1 MYTLSYKN
9 KLNLKNEN
17 PIGSWSYNTTLLGKN
32 DPTTNPDPKNLSHVC
47 IEFMA
52 ECLFSRS
59 CSSLYDWGV
68 LWLDVLMN
76 YFYFQVKEILEQIL
90 QNHPK
95 KTSKVL
101 LVVASDQKARHMSSS
116 LKLKNCT
123 VIDDSQGSSFTICS
137 RYSELNNIVVFL
149 KFPVSACK
157 LSKLVNLLAKPFS
170 FQSLHANWTELV
182 NLIKCCEKNFGFQS

>member
-1 MYTLSYKN
+1 MSV
-9 KLNLKNEN
+9 LNSWLNVYLAGVVQACM
-17 PIGSWSYNTTLLGKN
+17 IG
-32 DPTTNPDPKNLSHVC
+32 VC
-47 IEFMA
+47 CGF
-52 ECLFSRS
+52 
-59 CSSLYDWGV
+59 
-68 LWLDVLMN
+68 DVLMN

-157 LSKLVNLLAKPFS
+157 PNKLVNLLAKPFS
-170 FQSLHANWTELV
+170 FQSLHAN
-182 NLIKCCEKNFGFQS
+182 